1 MTYHRFVTRVKQR
14 VPLVEQELLIL
25 LGHLIAP
32 PILVGCV
39 SLDGPKLDSQ
49 SQLGAPSLIE
59 VNLSLNNNYL
69 LYTMSSC

>member
-1 MTYHRFVTRVKQR
+1 MTYHRFVTRVTQW

-32 PILVGCV
+32 RILVGCA
-39 SLDGPKLDSQ
+39 LLEGPKLDSQ
-49 SQLGAPSLIE
+49 SQLSAPSLIE